1 MDNIRVDIL
10 SAFKTG
16 LDAGFFNG
24 SDGLKDFDAMNE
36 EEFQAYRQ
44 GYQKGVDLYI
54 ASIEREYNV

>member
-1 MDNIRVDIL
+1 MDNIRVGLI
-10 SAFKTG
+10 SAFKIG

-24 SDGLKDFDAMNE
+24 SDGMQDFDAFTE

-54 ASIEREYNV
+54 ASIERDNNA